1 MTYVTVK
8 NEKFVIMTGDL
19 RIIENKKHR
28 NLLTNGANY
37 REPRNINLTESL
49 LWKSLLVP
57 LF

>member
-8 NEKFVIMTGDL
+8 NENFVIMTDDL
-19 RIIENKKHR
+19 RIMENKKHR

-49 LWKSLLVP
+49 L
-57 LF
+57 